1 MRKLILFINR
11 ISAKL
16 NIFSKKVYYVGGNDS
31 LPPPLKKDEEEELLK
46 ELIKGKEGVRY
57 ILI

>member
-11 ISAKL
+11 LFAKL

-31 LPPPLKKDEEEELLK
+31 LPPPLKKDEEEELVQ
-46 ELIKGKEGVRY
+46 ELINGK
-57 ILI
+57 